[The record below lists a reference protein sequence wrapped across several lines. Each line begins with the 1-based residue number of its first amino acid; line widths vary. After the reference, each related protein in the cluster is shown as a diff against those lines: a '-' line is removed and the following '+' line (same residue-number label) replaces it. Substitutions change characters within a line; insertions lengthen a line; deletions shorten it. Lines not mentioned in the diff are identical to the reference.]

1 MRQIRWGLFMN
12 DDISRAKR
20 ELIIQ
25 MMHYNQQIKAIQH
38 SIHSAVNSIDMLK
51 AGVDNAFDKLLRT
64 MDGVGK

>member
-1 MRQIRWGLFMN
+1 MN
-12 DDISRAKR
+12 DDIARAKR
-20 ELIIQ
+20 ELIIE

-38 SIHSAVNSIDMLK
+38 SIHSAVNGIDMLK